1 MKNALLLVAGVLFF
15 YSCKKDNQQ
24 TNSGSSLPKTLREDV
39 RSGGSIQIAT
49 YNLSYDANGRL
60 TTLASIPEPA
70 VTKFIYQY
78 PSATLYTLDLYNTN
92 VLSIHENLWLNA
104 SSFLDSTY
112 QYNDTNDTTTEKYIY
127 NGAGQL
133 TELKT
138 YIYSYTG
145 AVPDVTT
152 DYVYDASG
160 NMVKSTDD
168 QGETITY
175 TYYPDLINNFSMG
188 KAFLPQTK
196 NFIKTSTFENGGS
209 PELTTHFYTFDGSNR
224 LVEDSSSTPDL
235 TLTAVKSYTY

>member
-1 MKNALLLVAGVLFF
+1 MKKALLLVAGALIF

-24 TNSGSSLPKTLREDV
+24 TNSGGSLPKTLREDV
-39 RSGGSIQIAT
+39 ESNGSIQIAT

-60 TTLASIPEPA
+60 TTVASIPEPA
-70 VTKFIYQY
+70 VTKFVYQY
-78 PSATLYTLDLYNTN
+78 PSASLYTLDLYNSN

-112 QYNDTNDTTTEKYIY
+112 QYDDANDTTTEKYIY
-127 NGAGQL
+127 NPTGQL
-133 TELKT
+133 IQLKS

-152 DYVYDASG
+152 DYVYDVNG
-160 NMVKSTDD
+160 NMVKSTND
-168 QGETITY
+168 QGEIITY
-175 TYYPDLINNFSMG
+175 TYVPDLVNNFSMG
-188 KAFLPQTK
+188 KAFLPQSK

-224 LVEDSSSTPDL
+224 LVKDSSSTPDL
-235 TLTAVKSYTY
+235 NLTAVKSYSY

>member
-1 MKNALLLVAGVLFF
+1 MKKALLLVAVVLFF

-24 TNSGSSLPKTLREDV
+24 TNSSNSLPKTLREDV

-70 VTKFIYQY
+70 VTKFVYQY
-78 PSATLYTLDLYNTN
+78 PSAALYTLDLYSSN

-112 QYNDTNDTTTEKYIY
+112 QYNDTNDTTTEKYLY
-127 NGAGQL
+127 NPAGQL
-133 TELKT
+133 VELKS
-138 YIYSYTG
+138 YIFSYTG

-152 DYVYDASG
+152 DYVYDANG

-168 QGETITY
+168 QGEIITY
-175 TYYPDLINNFSMG
+175 TYYTDLVYNFSMG

-224 LVEDSSSTPDL
+224 LVKDSSSTPDL
-235 TLTAVKSYTY
+235 SLTAVKSYTY